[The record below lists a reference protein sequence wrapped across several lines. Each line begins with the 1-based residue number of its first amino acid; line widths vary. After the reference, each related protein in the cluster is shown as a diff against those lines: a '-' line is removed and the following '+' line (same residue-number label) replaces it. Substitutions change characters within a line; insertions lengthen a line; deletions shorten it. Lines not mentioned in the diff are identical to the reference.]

1 MAAMVVN
8 AANAPPVTE
17 NNSAT
22 TCVICAVGC
31 GCVSVEVKWRTWQT
45 KVSKR

>member
-1 MAAMVVN
+1 MVVN

-31 GCVSVEVKWRTWQT
+31 GCERR
-45 KVSKR
+45 SKMADLANEGE